1 MNPVEAFEQ
10 QIREVIDVKH
20 AIAVDHGSSALYI
33 SLLALDLRPGEV
45 VVTTPFTFVATA
57 EAIVRAGGR
66 PFFADIDAETYCLDP
81 ERVVDALNLLSSVNT
96 RVWGVLPVHLF
107 GRMADVDAL
116 NEICYDR
123 HLKLLEDAS
132 QAFGVTHDGKHAG
145 TFGHAG
151 TYSFYASK
159 MPYTYEG
166 GAIVTEIDEVAEA
179 CRQIRNHG
187 MDENGDVVRLGG
199 NYRLA
204 WPLASHGETML
215 RLHRKA
221 SLSEIGTYGLEQ
233 GYYPRVVYDHPFYR
247 DTGRSYCPIAEEA
260 AEKVKA
266 LNSDPLFL

>member
-10 QIREVIDVKH
+10 QIREVVGARH
-20 AIAVDHGSSALYI
+20 AIAVDHGSSAINIALQ
-33 SLLALDLRPGEV
+33 ALDLRKGSIV
-45 VVTTPFTFVATA
+45 ITTPFTFVATI
-57 EAIVRAGGR
+57 EEIIRVGGI
-66 PFFADIDAETYCLDP
+66 PHFVDIDPKTYCLNPKQVIKAIGLYGLDKN
-81 ERVVDALNLLSSVNT
+81 RL
-96 RVWGVLPVHLF
+96 WGILAVHLF

-116 NEICYDR
+116 NEICCGS

-166 GAIVTEIDEVAEA
+166 GAIVTENDDVAET
-179 CRQIRNHG
+179 CRQLRNHG
-187 MDENGDVVRLGG
+187 KDRDGRVVRLGG
-199 NYRLA
+199 NHRLA

-221 SLSEIGTYGLEQ
+221 SLSEVASYGPEE
-233 GYYPRVVYDHPFYR
+233 GYYPYLVYQEPFFER
-247 DTGRSYCPIAEEA
+247 NRHLWSKSDCPIAEEV
-260 AEKVKA
+260 AENVRNQA
-266 LNSDPLFL
+266 P